1 MKKCFACA
9 EEIQD
14 AAIKCKHCGT
24 DLSGGNVNPHGNTAE
39 SSKKAASWPMA
50 IVAIIAI
57 ICFSIVAMVMMMSQ
71 SVVNMTK
78 FATQH
83 METMK

>member
-24 DLSGGNVNPHGNTAE
+24 DLAGVNINPQVNTVE
-39 SSKKAASWPMA
+39 SSKKASPWPMA
-50 IVAIIAI
+50 IVSIIAI
-57 ICFSIVAMVMMMSQ
+57 ICFSIVAMIMMMFQGVSSMHTAAKQ
-71 SVVNMTK
+71 QLES
-78 FATQH
+78 
-83 METMK
+83 MK